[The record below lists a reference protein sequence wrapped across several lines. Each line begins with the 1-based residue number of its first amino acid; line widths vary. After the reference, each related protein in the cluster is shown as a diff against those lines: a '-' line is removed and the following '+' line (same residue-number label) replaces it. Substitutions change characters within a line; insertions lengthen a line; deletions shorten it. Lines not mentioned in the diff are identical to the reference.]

1 MRTKK
6 LAVISAVFLTLSAA
20 SAHAATTMLLIGVG
34 NGGGVASDVYPVH
47 GLRLFYPQRQTQNSG
62 VIEALHH
69 R

>member
-34 NGGGVASDVYPVH
+34 NGGGVSVRVSTPFMGY
-47 GLRLFYPQRQTQNSG
+47 GCLPQLTNT
-62 VIEALHH
+62 E
-69 R
+69 